1 MDNYKMKNEFV
12 ATNPCKPIDYSTLA
26 MGGKDTFIKPQD
38 PALISGADALAGI
51 TNIQHAYDDRDVW
64 YTTQYSTLTIPEI
77 LKGETSDGRKINFRL
92 KPPTISVN
100 AELPKPSRELQQNT
114 EVYAVTYEFKTRE
127 ERNAFADKLRGTN
140 S

>member
-1 MDNYKMKNEFV
+1 MFE
-12 ATNPCKPIDYSTLA
+12 
-26 MGGKDTFIKPQD
+26 GKWVQSEVNTDEGLEPVTQD